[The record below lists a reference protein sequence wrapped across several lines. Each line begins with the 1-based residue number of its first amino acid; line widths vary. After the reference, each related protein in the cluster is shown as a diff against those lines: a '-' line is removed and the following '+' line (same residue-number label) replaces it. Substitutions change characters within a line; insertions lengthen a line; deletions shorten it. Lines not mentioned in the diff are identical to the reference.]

1 MFKGEYGKYSSIAA
15 AVSAHSAALSV
26 VYERFREYGG
36 RQKVV
41 QIKIIAR
48 IML

>member
-1 MFKGEYGKYSSIAA
+1 MFKGEYTVGTVRIAA
-15 AVSAHSAALSV
+15 AVSAALSV

-41 QIKIIAR
+41 KIKIIAR